1 MNNPVTVAVAGFGLR
16 ARDYTKF
23 CRANPD
29 QMRVVA
35 FAELDEKRRQW
46 VNEHFDIAPEN
57 QFNTVEEMLAQPR
70 LADLLMIATQDE
82 THVQYALMGLKKGYH
97 IQLEKPISPNLKD
110 CITLREE
117 AKKYDRTITVC
128 HVMRYTVFYQKIH
141 ELIESGIIGDVQCI
155 QAMENVGYF
164 HHAHSFV
171 RGNWRRAD
179 QASPMIL
186 AKSCH
191 DMDLI
196 AWLMGEKCVSVSS
209 YGSLNYFKK
218 ECAPEGAA
226 MRCLDGCKVKDSCP
240 YDCEKIYV
248 HNYPTGIKGGIWKWP
263 CSAITEDLTEEGVYQ
278 ALCTGP
284 YGRCVYHCDNDVVDN
299 QIVMMQFEHGKT
311 ASFLMCAFTNSD
323 GRQIKVMGTMGDIIG
338 NIDTHMITVQAFGQ
352 EPQVIDTTKLAED
365 LNGLDGHEGGDNML
379 MVSLNQAMHEIKA
392 GKPVKTLTAIED
404 SVQSHTMALAA
415 EFSRVNGGI
424 PVNLDAYEEKTMQ
437 EGKAND

>member
-1 MNNPVTVAVAGFGLR
+1 MRNQVTVAVAGFGLR

-23 CRANPD
+23 CLANPD
-29 QMRVVA
+29 QMKVTA
-35 FAELDEKRRQW
+35 FAECNEKRRQW
-46 VNEHFDIAPEN
+46 VNERFDIAPEN
-57 QFNTVEEMLAQPR
+57 QFNTVEEMLEQPR
-70 LADLLMIATQDE
+70 LADMMMITTQDE
-82 THVQYALMGLKKGYH
+82 AHVKFALKALEKGYH
-97 IQLEKPISPNLKD
+97 ILLEKPISAKLKE

-117 AKKYDRTITVC
+117 AKKYNRSITVC

-141 ELIESGIIGDVQCI
+141 ELIEDGVIGDVQCI
-155 QAMENVGYF
+155 QAVENVGYF

-179 QASPMIL
+179 EASPMIL

-196 AWLMGEKCVSVSS
+196 GWLMGKKCLGVSS

-226 MRCLDGCKVKDSCP
+226 MRCLDGCKVKEQCP

-248 HNYPTGIKGGIWKWP
+248 NNYPTGIRGGIWKWP
-263 CSAITEDLTEEGVYQ
+263 CSAITEDLTEEGVYE
-278 ALCTGP
+278 ALRRGP

-299 QIVMMQFEHGKT
+299 QIVMMQFEEGRT
-311 ASFLMCAFTNSD
+311 AMFLMCAFTNSD

-338 NIDTHMITVQAFGQ
+338 NIDTHMITVQAFGK
-352 EPQVIDTTKLAED
+352 EPQNIDTTKLADD

-379 MVSLNQAMHEIKA
+379 MVSLNRAMHAMKEGQPA
-392 GKPVKTLTAIED
+392 GMLTSIDE

-415 EFSRVNGGI
+415 EYSRMNGGI
-424 PVNLDAYEEKTMQ
+424 PVNLDAYEKKVMGE
-437 EGKAND
+437 EDCI